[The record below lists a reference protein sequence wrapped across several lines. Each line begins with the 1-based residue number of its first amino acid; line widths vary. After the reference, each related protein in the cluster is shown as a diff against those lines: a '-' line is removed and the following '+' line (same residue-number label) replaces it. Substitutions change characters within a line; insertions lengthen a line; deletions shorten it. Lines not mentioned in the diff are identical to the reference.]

1 MDQKAVSEL
10 MDKWMN
16 DEAFRAGI
24 RKDPEGTV
32 KAAGVTLDDE
42 QWKAFKAIDWSK
54 SDEEL
59 KARVSKSVP
68 YADYGHNT
76 GNDA

>member
-1 MDQKAVSEL
+1 MDQHAVSEL

-16 DEAFRAGI
+16 DEAFRTAV

-59 KARVSKSVP
+59 TARVSKSSAYP
-68 YADYGHNT
+68 DYGVNT
-76 GNDA
+76 NDA